1 MKPELFQQYTAPI
14 SETEPAGP
22 NLEYDAR
29 MIELDEASV
38 GEPERSIGDSVIPA
52 TPPDW
57 RAVEKQAAVLM
68 TETRDVRVA
77 VIWTIAR
84 LANAGTEGLL
94 DGLEII
100 RTLAAD
106 MWEAHWP
113 QPDDGDVQERISALT
128 RLSPVPGSFDADA
141 TVLHLLLETPLT
153 ASPNFGGISLGEVRE
168 AKEGSDAQRRL
179 TAALMDTPAEKAE
192 ALSATLA
199 SLKETLT
206 AIRDI
211 YVQHGEGTPDFR
223 LILDLIKEMQVFL
236 DSRPAAA
243 PAPAP
248 AATTTVATAAEPAP
262 VAAPVITAP
271 ASAPAA
277 ATPVA
282 MAPLPTGAA
291 PLQGRQQV
299 TEQLRQICA
308 WFEANEPSSPVPYFL
323 RRAIRCIGADFMD
336 ILKDIVPSAQ
346 EQVRVVLRPDT
357 SLPAVTQTASSL
369 PPAQPAPTPAEA
381 PAEDA
386 APGFFNPFG

>member
-1 MKPELFQQYTAPI
+1 MKSELFSRYTAPL
-14 SETEPAGP
+14 SEAEPAGP

-29 MIELDEASV
+29 MIALDEASV

-57 RAVEKQAAVLM
+57 RDVEKQAAVLM
-68 TETRDVRVA
+68 AETRDVRVA

-84 LANAGTEGLL
+84 LANVGTEGLL

-153 ASPNFGGISLGEVRE
+153 ASPNFGGISLSEVRE
-168 AKEGSDAQRRL
+168 AKDGSDAQRRL
-179 TAALMDTPAEKAE
+179 TAALMDTPAEKAVT
-192 ALSATLA
+192 LSSTLA
-199 SLKETLT
+199 ALKETLT

-223 LILDLIKEMQVFL
+223 LILDLLKEMQVFL

-243 PAPAP
+243 PTETPAIAP
-248 AATTTVATAAEPAP
+248 AAEPTPTEAPP
-262 VAAPVITAP
+262 VASSAA
-271 ASAPAA
+271 APAA
-277 ATPVA
+277 PQPVVTTQLPTSATPS
-282 MAPLPTGAA
+282 
-291 PLQGRQQV
+291 QGRQQV

-346 EQVRVVLRPDT
+346 DQVRVVLRPDT
-357 SLPAVTQTASSL
+357 AQSAVPQPPAPL
-369 PPAQPAPTPAEA
+369 PPAPA
-381 PAEDA
+381 PAESPA
-386 APGFFNPFG
+386 EESATGFFNPFG

>member
-1 MKPELFQQYTAPI
+1 MKSELFSRYTAPL
-14 SETEPAGP
+14 SEAEPAGP

-29 MIELDEASV
+29 MIALDEASV

-57 RAVEKQAAVLM
+57 RDVEKQASVLM
-68 TETRDVRVA
+68 AETRDVRVA

-153 ASPNFGGISLGEVRE
+153 ASPNFGGISLSEVRE
-168 AKEGSDAQRRL
+168 AKDGSDAQRRL

-192 ALSATLA
+192 TLSSTLA
-199 SLKETLT
+199 ALKETLT

-211 YVQHGEGTPDFR
+211 YVQHGEGAPDFR
-223 LILDLIKEMQVFL
+223 LILDLLKEMQMFL

-243 PAPAP
+243 PAAAPAETPMVAP
-248 AATTTVATAAEPAP
+248 AAEAAPSAVP
-262 VAAPVITAP
+262 SVAAP
-271 ASAPAA
+271 ASVPAA
-277 ATPVA
+277 APHPVD

-346 EQVRVVLRPDT
+346 EQVRVVLRPDASQP
-357 SLPAVTQTASSL
+357 SLPQT
-369 PPAQPAPTPAEA
+369 PAPS
-381 PAEDA
+381 A
-386 APGFFNPFG
+386 APEPAPSPAPSEQDGFFNPFG